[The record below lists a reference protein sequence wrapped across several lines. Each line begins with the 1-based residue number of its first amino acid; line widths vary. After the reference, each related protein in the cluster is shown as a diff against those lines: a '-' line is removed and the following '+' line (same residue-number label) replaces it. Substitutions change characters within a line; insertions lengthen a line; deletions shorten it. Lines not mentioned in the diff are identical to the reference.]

1 MVLPWSPGTISLPS
15 AMQRFISRQGNWLA
29 LSESRRPIASLAR
42 PMLKPLKLIKAQVHE
57 SVTTGVRMDLSF
69 YQSDN
74 TEEFFMRNTQ
84 VLSQELPPQDPD
96 HWSHRVMGDQ
106 NFRTTQGPL
115 AW

>member
-1 MVLPWSPGTISLPS
+1 MRNTQVLSQEL
-15 AMQRFISRQGNWLA
+15 R
-29 LSESRRPIASLAR
+29 
-42 PMLKPLKLIKAQVHE
+42 
-57 SVTTGVRMDLSF
+57 VRMDLSF

-115 AW
+115 AWWYVHTAPPDPLPGASFEQRDLVRRGRIASAMMLFLAG